1 MLAHALFSVIYQTF
15 VAERRTLH
23 WQENDLLHE
32 RAGNFVHFLHLIHR
46 QNIIF
51 NPLNW
56 LIADELFDEVSA
68 QVSQQPNSKLDRNVN
83 LKRKQQCKIWR
94 FSWPKPV
101 SLEPLLKITR
111 GTKKTTSSLDRYGRE
126 LGCEPIQTVRVLCK
140 RYSNKWF
147 LSRLDVSRG
156 LFSLV
161 RCALALF

>member
-1 MLAHALFSVIYQTF
+1 MFSADCWSCEQLLHMLAHALFSVIYQTF

-23 WQENDLLHE
+23 WRENDLLHE

-101 SLEPLLKITR
+101 VSLFWLARSHQNKLRHHWTGLPP
-111 GTKKTTSSLDRYGRE
+111 TKVWTIHTSSLC
-126 LGCEPIQTVRVLCK
+126 LT
-140 RYSNKWF
+140 
-147 LSRLDVSRG
+147 
-156 LFSLV
+156 
-161 RCALALF
+161 